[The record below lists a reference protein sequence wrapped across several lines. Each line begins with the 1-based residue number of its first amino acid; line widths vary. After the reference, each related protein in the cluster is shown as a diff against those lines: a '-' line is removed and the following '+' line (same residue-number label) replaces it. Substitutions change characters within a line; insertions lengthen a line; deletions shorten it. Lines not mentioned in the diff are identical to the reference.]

1 MDNREFINKVL
12 EEDRKKETDPSRI
25 IALEIFNLL
34 APKADQEA
42 SVILAGVSMVLA
54 TMAVEMGI
62 EEEKAIYAF
71 RRSYGNAHRRL
82 KKLIK
87 QVH

>member
-1 MDNREFINKVL
+1 MDNKEFINKLL
-12 EEDRKKETDPSRI
+12 EEDQKKETDPSRI

-34 APKADQEA
+34 TPKAEQEA

-54 TMAVEMGI
+54 TIAVEMGI
-62 EEEKAIYAF
+62 EEEKAVYAF
-71 RRSYGNAHRRL
+71 RRSYANAHRRL
-82 KKLIK
+82 KQLIK

>member
-1 MDNREFINKVL
+1 MDNKEFINKVL

-34 APKADQEA
+34 APKAEQEA

-82 KKLIK
+82 KQLIK

>member
-1 MDNREFINKVL
+1 MDNKEFINKVL

-34 APKADQEA
+34 APKAEQEA

-62 EEEKAIYAF
+62 EEEKAVYAF
-71 RRSYGNAHRRL
+71 RRS
-82 KKLIK
+82 
-87 QVH
+87 

>member
-1 MDNREFINKVL
+1 
-12 EEDRKKETDPSRI
+12 
-25 IALEIFNLL
+25 
-34 APKADQEA
+34 
-42 SVILAGVSMVLA
+42 MVLA

-82 KKLIK
+82 KQLIK